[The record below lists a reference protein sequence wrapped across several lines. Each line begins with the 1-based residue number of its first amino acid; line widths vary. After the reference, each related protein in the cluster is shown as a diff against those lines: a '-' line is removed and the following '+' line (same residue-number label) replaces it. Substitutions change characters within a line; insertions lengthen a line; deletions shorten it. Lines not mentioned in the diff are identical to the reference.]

1 MKDLNRNVAMLCPQC
16 GNDQFSIV
24 GEEYIGVDDAPA
36 NAKLQ
41 CSDCKAVYTKEEIL
55 AANAEKINIAAEEI
69 VQDAMQEFEKEL
81 KKALK
86 KWK

>member
-16 GNDQFSIV
+16 GNDQFSMV

-69 VQDAMQEFEKEL
+69 VQEFEKEL
-81 KKALK
+81 KKARK

>member
-16 GNDQFSIV
+16 GNDQFSMV
-24 GEEYIGVDDAPA
+24 DEEYIGVDDAPA
-36 NAKLQ
+36 NARLR

-69 VQDAMQEFEKEL
+69 VQEFEKEL
-81 KKALK
+81 KKARK

>member
-16 GNDQFSIV
+16 GNDQFSMV

-36 NAKLQ
+36 NARLR

-69 VQDAMQEFEKEL
+69 VQEFEKEL
-81 KKALK
+81 KKARK